1 MPRRAELLV
10 PDALKRRRLR
20 AGARRGYRK
29 IASEVEQQ
37 GVERNVVLVFL
48 EIAQALAG
56 RYVVFAVRA
65 YVELNSR
72 IERAVVGDVRGF
84 DRFVIEILRESLDAG
99 LKVRLAVCESVVL
112 PAVEARFCGEIERDD
127 RRAGYLYSLAAYML
141 FAVRVGFH
149 GAGEEHTALA
159 VDFRIALLIRLTVRV
174 VLARRFA
181 AHDEQTALRLD
192 FVMKLAFEAR
202 RDIKLAVF
210 ADEADCDNFIGM
222 RRKQLAA
229 HDALALPVADRG
241 DRRVKI
247 ERADVIRLAVGAVE
261 CQNEVAQGQV
271 CLAPCAHEVG
281 FYNILRLAQLSVE
294 RECAGFLKSF
304 ERTGA
309 YSVLRVSRPKLVVV

>member
-1 MPRRAELLV
+1 
-10 PDALKRRRLR
+10 
-20 AGARRGYRK
+20 
-29 IASEVEQQ
+29 
-37 GVERNVVLVFL
+37 
-48 EIAQALAG
+48 
-56 RYVVFAVRA
+56 
-65 YVELNSR
+65 
-72 IERAVVGDVRGF
+72 
-84 DRFVIEILRESLDAG
+84 
-99 LKVRLAVCESVVL
+99 
-112 PAVEARFCGEIERDD
+112 
-127 RRAGYLYSLAAYML
+127 ML
-141 FAVRVGFH
+141 FAVRVGFN
-149 GAGEEHTALA
+149 GAGKEHTALA
-159 VDFRIALLIRLTVRV
+159 VDFRIALLIRLTVCV

-210 ADEADCDNFIGM
+210 ADETDCDNLIGV
-222 RRKQLAA
+222 RSKQLAA

-271 CLAPCAHEVG
+271 CLTPCAHEVG

-309 YSVLRVSRPKLVVV
+309 YSVLRVPRPKLVVVQRDGLFLYFAVYHAAERAVADWQRLSPDGGGLVIPEK